1 MLTDARLQVPGFTYE
16 VDDRRGDPEGRE
28 AYRHEEDLHGAAPE
42 GGEVEEGRRVVR
54 AVLLL
59 DLPLLVL
66 EVQDGPALRV
76 VERRRAVEG
85 PHQEGEDDHP
95 RHRLQ
100 AKAPSYGP
108 VQEGRQ

>member
-66 EVQDGPALRV
+66 EVQDGPALRM
-76 VERRRAVEG
+76 VEG
-85 PHQEGEDDHP
+85 SRPVKYSQE
-95 RHRLQ
+95 
-100 AKAPSYGP
+100 
-108 VQEGRQ
+108 EGSEHNPCHSL